1 MKSFRIVDTK
11 FRILKGGKIGLA
23 ASIALI
29 GGMLMLGSTSANA
42 EDYFTG
48 INSTGGSFTLD
59 NSLGGTALSPLDDNV
74 LTAETRLNATAG
86 TNDNRGSTVIEDVV
100 FKPTSFVTST
110 YTSTG
115 SSVDNPGDDNT
126 NYTVASTPE
135 NLSLTLTFLN
145 GANANDIS
153 KGGATEYYTT
163 QTAFGGSAG
172 VAANFLTRQNTTYTA
187 NLVFNG
193 GNTVSGSVDILNNSN
208 GDNAGNI
215 EIRGGASFA
224 GTVEAGSIDIRTSS
238 LVTFNDFVTLD
249 NAAYS
254 KLTFYN
260 GGNVNLNN
268 GLGGDIDFNGQ
279 NAKVTLGNGDIEYDK
294 DVYTSVAGSGTFIF
308 TTSGDSTV
316 TGNIGKH
323 NGVAKAIK
331 EIIIDGTGDMGVV
344 GSANTNLVTFN
355 SAGTF
360 QVNESLNTTKAD
372 NTIGKVIFNEVAGTL
387 IIGGDLT
394 ANVSTVNNNQG
405 TVIMDGSNVDED
417 TQIITGSL
425 GTSDHVLNGFKIGE
439 DSETL
444 SKTDIYA
451 TTTTLN
457 YDGSAGNASLSMDTD
472 KNLHSI
478 VKTAHDRFGILNL
491 VGGTQ
496 FVTGQVGEST
506 VLLNEVN
513 SGADGANST
522 FQSNVYAV
530 TLNNTGTGTTN
541 LNGNFTGDT
550 LNYEDD
556 GEVKLANNKT
566 INADVTTD
574 TTNTGTLTF
583 VKDGTMTAGKNIGTS
598 TESLKLVN
606 IGDIAGTQGT
616 VTADTIYATT
626 TAINNDGT
634 LAIRANEN
642 IIGNV
647 TTETTNTG
655 TLNLTAGGT
664 SVNGNIGTLAAALG
678 IVKAGTIGTTTY
690 LNSEETTHLAT
701 ATMSYINKLEYAG
714 NGTVVLNGTN
724 NGDAIGGMVGTVDF
738 GVNGEGELQIGDG
751 VNLTTGITGIQFA
764 NENDATMLFNGTST
778 VTGMLG
784 NSTNKFAEIVAGEDS
799 VVTFKDNVYATN
811 FLLDQ
816 DAIVNINDGKSI
828 IATSIKGIDGG
839 GTLNFLGNTI
849 LHSDI
854 GESGTNLLAVNFNKS
869 SNNVTQTINKNIYAD
884 TTTIGHI
891 PSVGDSA
898 LSLADVTGVYDYAGA
913 ASMKEWRGQTAANI
927 TKNVTFGGDLV
938 IADAK
943 SAINFGTSQVIVRND
958 FITNNGGMSFT
969 VNTKDISNDQSGIAN
984 SDGSAKVTVDGD
996 LVMSGAEKIQINY
1009 VGSLKQAGTYELIT
1023 ADGSTGT
1030 YAGNETNGLV
1040 SDNSFAI
1047 DTKVDLVDDSLVVSA
1062 DRTGGSEYKAN
1073 ELYIQKSQ
1081 TKGDLSNNA
1090 AKVLAGIAASGSQ
1103 TGDMVEVIQKMEID
1117 SFGYGNSQANLA
1129 TQVKKLAPIANA
1141 SYSQSAIGAN
1151 TLAINTVSNRM
1162 ADLRGDSTAGQTAG
1176 LSSGD
1181 EIARNGAWA
1190 KVIASTATQ
1199 KQDGMYDGYKTN
1211 SGGLAAG
1218 IDHQFKNEIT
1228 AGLALGYTSTN
1239 IDQQDFRSGDSADTK
1254 SYNIVAYAGKDFENA
1269 YVEGALSYAMHN
1281 TQGSR
1286 ATAVGRTAQ
1295 SDIDANQY
1303 TAHTSAGYR
1312 FNIQDSATVT
1322 PFLSLDYTHL
1332 TQDAYTET
1340 GAGAINLNVSE
1351 LSTSRTTVGGGVK
1364 LGSKIESGSTTL
1376 TPELKLATYHI
1387 SGGNDTDIAAQ
1398 YVGGGEKF
1406 VTPGNDLN
1414 NMMYNVGLGLKA
1426 QISDNTTLGFAVDY
1440 DRSSDGLFEGYTG
1453 QVFGRIAF

>member
-1 MKSFRIVDTK
+1 MKSFRIIDTK

-29 GGMLMLGSTSANA
+29 GGMLMLGSTAANA

-48 INSTGGSFTLD
+48 INSTNGSFILYNIGLD
-59 NSLGGTALSPLDDNV
+59 PLIDNQ
-74 LTAETRLNATAG
+74 LTAETRSNATAG
-86 TNDNRGSTVIEDVV
+86 TNDNRGSTVIENVV

-110 YTSTG
+110 YISAG
-115 SSVDNPGDDNT
+115 SSITDAS
-126 NYTVASTPE
+126 YTVASTSE

-153 KGGATEYYTT
+153 KGDGTEYYTNGT
-163 QTAFGGSAG
+163 TTFTNQPED
-172 VAANFLTRQNTTYTA
+172 VAANLSTRQNNNYTA

-193 GNTVSGSVDILNNSN
+193 GNTVYGNVDILNNSN

-224 GTVEAGSIDIRTSS
+224 GTVDAGSIDIRTSS

-249 NAAYS
+249 NAVDS

-308 TTSGDSTV
+308 TTSSDSTV

-331 EIIIDGTGDMGVV
+331 EIIIDGTGDMGVD

-387 IIGGDLT
+387 IVGGDLT
-394 ANVSTVNNNQG
+394 ANVSTVNNDQG

-425 GTSDHVLNGFKIGE
+425 GTSDHVLNGFKIGQ
-439 DSETL
+439 DSDTL

-457 YDGSAGNASLSMDTD
+457 YDGADSNAQLSMDTGT
-472 KNLHSI
+472 NLHST
-478 VKTAHDRFGILNL
+478 VVTEKNELGKLNL
-491 VGGTQ
+491 IGGEQ
-496 FVTGQVGEST
+496 FVTGQVGAVGARLFS
-506 VLLNEVN
+506 VN

-522 FQSNVYAV
+522 FKSDVFAV

-541 LNGNFTGDT
+541 LEGNFTGET
-550 LNYEDD
+550 LNYEAD
-556 GEVKLANNKT
+556 GEVKLVTGKIIDA
-566 INADVTTD
+566 AVTTD
-574 TTNTGTLTF
+574 TTDTGTLTF
-583 VKDGTMTAGKNIGTS
+583 VKNGTMAAGKNIGTS

-606 IGDIAGTQGT
+606 IGDIVGTQGT

-626 TAINNDGT
+626 TAINNNGT

-655 TLNLTAGGT
+655 TLDLTAGKT

-678 IVKAGTIGTTTY
+678 IVKAGTDATTTY
-690 LNSEETTHLAT
+690 LNSDEDGDEDGDAT

-714 NGTVVLNGTN
+714 NGTVVLNGKN
-724 NGDAIGGMVGTVDF
+724 GGDAIGGMVGTVDF
-738 GVNGEGELQIGDG
+738 RENGTGKLQIGDG

-784 NSTNKFAEIVAGEDS
+784 NSTNKFAEIVAGKDS

-816 DAIVNINDGKSI
+816 DATVNVNDGKSI
-828 IATSIKGIDGG
+828 IADSIEGIDGRG
-839 GTLNFLGNTI
+839 ILNFLGSTT
-849 LHSDI
+849 LHTDI
-854 GESGTNLLAVNFNKS
+854 GEDGSLVEVNFNTS
-869 SNNVTQTINKNIYAD
+869 SNNVTQTIDKNIYAD
-884 TTTIGHI
+884 TTTIGHTS
-891 PSVGDSA
+891 SVGDSA
-898 LSLADVTGVYDYAGA
+898 LSLADVTGKYDYAGA
-913 ASMKEWRGQTAANI
+913 TAMKEWRGQTAANI

-943 SAINFGTSQVIVRND
+943 SAINFGTSQVSVDGD
-958 FITNNGGMSFT
+958 FITNHGGMSFT

-1009 VGSLKQAGTYELIT
+1009 VGSLKQAGTYDLIT

-1030 YAGNETNGLV
+1030 YAGTETNGLV

-1047 DTKVDLVDDSLVVSA
+1047 DTKVDLLDDSLVVSA
-1062 DRTGGSEYKAN
+1062 DRTSGGQNSAN

-1090 AKVLAGIAASGSQ
+1090 ARALAAIAAAGSQ

-1117 SFGYGNSQANLA
+1117 SFGYGNSQANLE

-1141 SYSQSAIGAN
+1141 SYSQAAIGAN
-1151 TLAINTVSNRM
+1151 TLVNNTVSNRM
-1162 ADLRGDSTAGQTAG
+1162 ADLRGGSTAGQTAG

-1218 IDHQFKNEIT
+1218 IDHQFKNDIT

-1322 PFLSLDYTHL
+1322 PFLALDYTHL

-1376 TPELKLATYHI
+1376 SPELKLATYHI

-1406 VTPGNDLN
+1406 VTPGNNLD
-1414 NMMYNVGLGLKA
+1414 NMMYNIGLGLKA
-1426 QISDNTTLGFAVDY
+1426 QISDSTSLGFTVDY